1 MNDFDDK
8 LSEQLCAWMDGELSA
23 DEARFLE
30 KRLANDPALCAK
42 WERLQLASACLK
54 GHALRPMPA
63 ALAQGVAS
71 ALGES
76 ASATPRRPWL
86 GWAVAASVA
95 LLAVAIS
102 PRWRPADGS
111 ASSVAS
117 AVAVLPDNPVASPAS
132 ADLVAPLSTAAA
144 RAASASVATAAAE
157 GAGAAAMPDPVS
169 LALTTEPKAP
179 ESPMPLGAAASPAD
193 FPLIETAVS
202 KSWPRSPLAAPA
214 SDPALE
220 AYLVR
225 HNELSADAAL
235 GGFVPYVDVVT
246 RDKSDAGDEAVA
258 EDARR

>member
-1 MNDFDDK
+1 MNEHDDK

-30 KRLANDPALCAK
+30 RRLAHDPALRAK

-54 GHALRPMPA
+54 GQALRPMPA
-63 ALAQGVAS
+63 TLVQGVAM
-71 ALGES
+71 ALGDS
-76 ASATPRRPWL
+76 APATRRRPWL
-86 GWAVAASVA
+86 GWAVAASVG
-95 LLAVAIS
+95 LLAIAIS
-102 PRWRPADGS
+102 PRWLPSEGTPAS
-111 ASSVAS
+111 AAS
-117 AVAVLPDNPVASPAS
+117 AVAELPDNPVASPAS
-132 ADLVAPLSTAAA
+132 ADLVAPRSVAATRVDSPTTATGATEAAA
-144 RAASASVATAAAE
+144 AV
-157 GAGAAAMPDPVS
+157 PDPIS
-169 LALTTEPKAP
+169 LALTAESAAP
-179 ESPMPLGAAASPAD
+179 ESPMPLAAAASPTD

-246 RDKSDAGDEAVA
+246 RDKSDAGDDTVA